1 MTKAELKEKLNKLAD
16 DLGDVQG
23 EIEDIPST
31 AIEDIDITINGGT
44 TKTYHH
50 VEGIDSEIQNILE
63 ALNDL
68 SEADIED
75 DDPKTD
81 EKKGGE

>member
-1 MTKAELKEKLNKLAD
+1 MKKAELKEKLEKLAD
-16 DLGDVQG
+16 DLGDVQS
-23 EIEDIPST
+23 EVEDIPST
-31 AIEDIDITINGGT
+31 AVEDIDGAINGGNKNYHY
-44 TKTYHH
+44 TK
-50 VEGIDSEIQNILE
+50 GIYQEIQDILDE
-63 ALNDL
+63 LNDL

>member
-1 MTKAELKEKLNKLAD
+1 MKKAELKEKLEKLAD
-16 DLGDVQG
+16 DLGDVQS
-23 EIEDIPST
+23 EVEDIPST
-31 AIEDIDITINGGT
+31 AIEDIDITINGGM
-44 TKTYHH
+44 TKSYHH
-50 VEGIDSEIQNILE
+50 VKGIDSEIQDILE